1 MPRRPPPLVV
11 FVVWWG
17 YPRAG
22 GLTLEAAHQRPC
34 GRKQRAGEIQLDQ
47 VAHHE
52 RVEACFEGVLEPRVE
67 LRREPGKPEEID
79 DDVAGEHRG
88 DRRREAAVPP
98 LPREEAGQCGR
109 EYEADD
115 VAASRARE
123 HVPAVR
129 LVSVYGCAKSADEDV
144 DPEAAHRK
152 ERTERR
158 ADEDDGERLARDRH
172 RRDRKADRDL
182 RSERDEARTAENEED
197 V

>member
-17 YPRAG
+17 YPRTG

-52 RVEACFEGVLEPRVE
+52 RVETCFEGVLEPRVE
-67 LRREPGKPEEID
+67 LGREPGKPEEID

-88 DRRREAAVPP
+88 DRRGEATVPT
-98 LPREEAGQCGR
+98 LSREEAGQCSR
-109 EYEADD
+109 EHETDE
-115 VAASRARE
+115 VAAGRARE

-129 LVSVYGCAKSADEDV
+129 LVSVDGCAQSADEDV
-144 DPEAAHRK
+144 DPEAGNRK
-152 ERTERR
+152 ERTERG

-172 RRDRKADRDL
+172 RREGKADRNL
-182 RSERDEARTAENEED
+182 RSERNEARAAENEED
-197 V
+197 